1 MWVMAGQYKAVRS
14 CFKISVSRIL
24 FEVQGNVPMPY
35 ADTAKKDNAPEQ
47 FQNKAADEVEH

>member
-1 MWVMAGQYKAVRS
+1 MAGQYKAVRS